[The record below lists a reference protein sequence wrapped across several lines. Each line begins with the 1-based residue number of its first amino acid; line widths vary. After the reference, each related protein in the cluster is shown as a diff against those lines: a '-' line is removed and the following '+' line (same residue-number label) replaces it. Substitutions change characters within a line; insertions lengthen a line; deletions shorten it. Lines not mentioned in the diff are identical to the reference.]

1 MDVLKPSSEKKK
13 KKVTKRRALE
23 IKRRRS
29 SILQN
34 AANLNE
40 DQLDSIARGDLGK
53 RGIMETYTQFTF
65 LSLPS
70 SILLKLSGLSV
81 AIAT

>member
-23 IKRRRS
+23 IKRRKS

-40 DQLDSIARGDLGK
+40 DQLDSIARGDLG
-53 RGIMETYTQFTF
+53 ITLQNPHDNCF
-65 LSLPS
+65 
-70 SILLKLSGLSV
+70 
-81 AIAT
+81 

>member
-23 IKRRRS
+23 IKRRKS
-29 SILQN
+29 SILHN

-40 DQLDSIARGDLGK
+40 DQLDSIARGDLG
-53 RGIMETYTQFTF
+53 I
-65 LSLPS
+65 
-70 SILLKLSGLSV
+70 ILQNPHDNCF
-81 AIAT
+81 